1 MAERI
6 ELTRLSDIKF
16 EELDDAQRRV
26 HDAIVAGPRGK
37 VEGPL
42 RAWLNSPELADRAQA
57 LGAFCRFGSILP
69 PRLSELAILITGS
82 HWKAGFEW
90 HVHAP
95 IGIKAGLN
103 PKDVELLRQSRNPQF
118 SKPDEA
124 IVYTFVTELLV
135 DRRISDPTFKKA
147 HSTLGTRGIVDLV
160 GILGYYSLISMTIVA
175 FDIPTPDGSD
185 PFHD

>member
-1 MAERI
+1 
-6 ELTRLSDIKF
+6 LTRLADITLQ
-16 EELDDAQRRV
+16 ELDDAQRRV

-42 RAWLNSPELADRAQA
+42 KVWLNSPELADRAQA

-95 IGIKAGLN
+95 IGIAAGLD
-103 PKDVELLRQSRNPQF
+103 PDDVELLRQGRAPQF
-118 SKPDEA
+118 SKHDESV
-124 IVYTFVTELLV
+124 VYTFVIELLV
-135 DRRISDPTFKKA
+135 NRRISDPAFARA
-147 HSTLGTRGIVDLV
+147 HTTLGTRGVVDLV

-175 FDIPTPDGSD
+175 FDVPVPDGSD